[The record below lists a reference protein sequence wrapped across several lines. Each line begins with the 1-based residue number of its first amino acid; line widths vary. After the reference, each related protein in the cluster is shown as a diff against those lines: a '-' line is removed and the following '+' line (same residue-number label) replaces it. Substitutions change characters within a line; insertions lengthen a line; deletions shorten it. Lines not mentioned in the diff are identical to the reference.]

1 MIHERTVT
9 VEGTLTLDRKTL
21 DEAGLHGRL
30 RLLIQS
36 GEIRILSEAPGDPEQ
51 MLDNLAGCLGQESAT
66 AYDFGLKIG
75 SLYEAR

>member
-9 VEGTLTLDRKTL
+9 VEGALTLDRKIL

-30 RLLIQS
+30 RLLIQP
-36 GEIRILSEAPGDPEQ
+36 GEIRILPEAPGDPEQ
-51 MLDNLAGCLGQESAT
+51 VLDSLAGCLGQESAT

-75 SLYEAR
+75 GLYEAR